1 MQCKSVFLNS
11 PVLRACSFPCLCVPW
26 LPLTFQEVPE
36 NRRRVSLI
44 RGIVIAR
51 RNGGINTTFRIR
63 RILAGVGV
71 EMVFPL

>member
-1 MQCKSVFLNS
+1 MPHLV
-11 PVLRACSFPCLCVPW
+11 
-26 LPLTFQEVPE
+26 QEVPE
-36 NRRRVSLI
+36 NKRRVSLI